1 MGKTAFEMCNNN
13 RIKLKTS
20 DTNQHPGF
28 IIESNDTTALSC
40 IGWAI
45 EKYFDE
51 ISPQLKPAF
60 QGILADFKSR
70 KEDLERP

>member
-1 MGKTAFEMCNNN
+1 MCNNN
-13 RIKLKTS
+13 RIRLKKS
-20 DTNQHPGF
+20 DTNQHIDF

-51 ISPQLKPAF
+51 IPPQLKPAF
-60 QGILADFKSR
+60 QEILADIKSR